1 MKTGEKFCPKK
12 FQDKIEEKNIE
23 NGEKYKYVNNR
34 EIEVE
39 IYPEKSGFFRYK
51 KVKIYFFG

>member
-23 NGEKYKYVNNR
+23 NGEK
-34 EIEVE
+34 IEVE